1 MNEQQH
7 TRQTRME
14 DILFTYA
21 TYVWMYA
28 LKSGTPDEERE
39 FYAITRLRAFLYD
52 SKLITEDEA
61 LKLDLFRDKAR
72 LAKIVEGEPWPHP
85 LIYNRLT
92 QVFFKEEE
100 N

>member
-7 TRQTRME
+7 TRQTSME

-39 FYAITRLRAFLYD
+39 VYAITR
-52 SKLITEDEA
+52 
-61 LKLDLFRDKAR
+61 
-72 LAKIVEGEPWPHP
+72 
-85 LIYNRLT
+85 
-92 QVFFKEEE
+92 
-100 N
+100 

>member
-28 LKSGTPDEERE
+28 LKSGTPDAQRPASE
-39 FYAITRLRAFLYD
+39 TRFLLHIYLTMEGTGILRHG
-52 SKLITEDEA
+52 LI
-61 LKLDLFRDKAR
+61 
-72 LAKIVEGEPWPHP
+72 
-85 LIYNRLT
+85 
-92 QVFFKEEE
+92 
-100 N
+100 